1 MTNILKSKKLAT
13 FGIMGLLMLGGCQGF
28 LDENPVST
36 QTADSYFID
45 AAGYEDLVK
54 ACYPLL
60 RKITEQRDLVFE
72 GTDLFTNEGWH
83 KATAGNTGDALNQ
96 YDVRFNSSNGS
107 VNAFWTLLYQQIGR
121 TNTAI
126 SRAKDIQGMAESL
139 KQVRLSEAKFL
150 RAYSYFHLVQQFG
163 DVPMPLEES
172 TTYSKEVTRVPSAQV
187 YSQIIKDL
195 TEAEQVLPVTATD
208 YGRVTKGAAQFLLAR
223 VYLTRGWNFNNALGG
238 SSNDFNLALS
248 YADKVIEAYPLTA
261 KYTDLFPK
269 HSKNP
274 LKETFPTQNDR
285 NPEIVF
291 AVQYS
296 EDVLT
301 YDGGN
306 NAHSIFGSGAEDI
319 PGSKG
324 RSSDYNRHL
333 NDYTVSPSAYRLY
346 DPQLDTRYAHNF
358 VDALYAL
365 QPVKDF
371 KPVLGNS
378 TLKIDI
384 AVGDTVVYFSPWNRP
399 ATESEKG
406 IDVGGTKRYAV
417 LNTDQFAISA
427 QSAYHVQQKYPMMW
441 KFWQPGIPYGDAY
454 GTLDFIL
461 FRSAEA
467 YLIAAEAIL
476 KGATGAKLGTPDVY
490 YNKIVDRALG
500 TNAGKI
506 PMGAAVPGDYAS
518 LASKSYRAE
527 AGGLT
532 IDMILD
538 ERGRELLAEGMRWYD
553 LKRTNKLIERA
564 KAMNPWTRISNK
576 IASFHLLR
584 PIPQQELDRASSVI
598 PQNEG
603 Y

>member
-1 MTNILKSKKLAT
+1 MKFIVKLRIASL
-13 FGIMGLLMLGGCQGF
+13 ICLGLTPLAGCQDF
-28 LDENPVST
+28 LDENSIST
-36 QTADSYFID
+36 QTSESYFVD
-45 AAGYEDLVK
+45 ATGYEDLVR

-60 RKITEQRDLVFE
+60 RDISRQRDLVYQ

-83 KATAGNTGDALNQ
+83 KAASGNTGNALNQ

-107 VNAFWTLLYQQIGR
+107 VNTLWNTLYSEIGR

-126 SRAKDIQGMAESL
+126 SRVDNIEGMDEAL
-139 KQVRLSEAKFL
+139 KLVRVSEAKFL
-150 RAYSYFHLVQQFG
+150 RAFSYFHLVQQFG
-163 DVPMPLEES
+163 DVPMPLTES
-172 TTYSKEVTRVPSAQV
+172 TTFSKEVTRVPAAEV
-187 YSQIIKDL
+187 YAQIIKDL
-195 TEAEQVLPVTATD
+195 TEAEQALPVTATD
-208 YGRVTKGAAQFLLAR
+208 YGRATKGAAQFLLAR
-223 VYLTRGWNFNNALGG
+223 VYLTRGWNFKQSLGG
-238 SSNDFNLALS
+238 SNADFTTALA
-248 YADKVIEAYPLTA
+248 YADKVIAAYPLA
-261 KYTDLFPK
+261 ANYTDLFPK

-296 EDVLT
+296 DDVLT

-306 NAHSIFGSGAEDI
+306 NAHSIFGSGAEDT
-319 PGSKG
+319 PGTKG

-358 VDALYAL
+358 VQAIYAL
-365 QPVKDF
+365 LPVKDF
-371 KPVLGNS
+371 KPILGDAN
-378 TLKIDI
+378 TKINI
-384 AVGDTVVYFSPWNRP
+384 AVGDTVVYFSPWNKP
-399 ATESEKG
+399 ATIAEKG
-406 IDVGGTKRYAV
+406 IDVGGKKHYAV

-427 QSAYHVQQKYPMMW
+427 QSAFHNQQKYPMMW
-441 KFWQPGIPYGDAY
+441 KFWEPGIPYGDAY

-476 KGATGAKLGTPDVY
+476 KGATGAKLGGAEVY
-490 YNKIVDRALG
+490 YNKVVDRALG
-500 TNAGKI
+500 TNL
-506 PMGAAVPGDYAS
+506 GADPKAALYPGDYAS
-518 LASKSYRAE
+518 LESKSYRAT
-527 AGGLT
+527 AANIS
-532 IDMILD
+532 IDLILD
-538 ERGRELLAEGMRWYD
+538 ERARELLAEGMRWYD

-564 KAMNPWTRISNK
+564 KAMNPWTRISNQ
-576 IASFHLLR
+576 IQEFHLLR
-584 PIPQQELDRASSVI
+584 PIPQQELDRSSSNI